1 LKKNKKKLNGRDD
14 VIIVHEENPY
24 LKHKKNSKKYS
35 IIKKIFKPIRYNEKG
50 WLSLLIIFFINIILG

>member
-50 WLSLLIIFFINIILG
+50 